1 MSNAETTTTNQPGT
15 GPPPPNGLAWPA
27 VRGRRSTTP
36 TATAIIADA
45 VRDVDAGL
53 TATVEQVSDWRRD
66 YPKIFRKLT
75 ELGASSPDA
84 AIRSARNGLASMRR
98 RFTFVRDGAETSLD
112 DALRGYT
119 EPALRTVRITGS
131 GAREDVNGLTLPYHG
146 ERLAGGGIARLGEDW
161 VRRGIVEPSL
171 ADALDLVV
179 EHPEWLDLRDV
190 TVVVLG
196 AGAEMGPLVSLLR
209 WGAHV
214 VALDLPR
221 PATWER
227 LMGLVAASAG
237 TMSVPVPVSA
247 DVADDHNAKEIAAVA
262 GADLITQLPET
273 VTWLR
278 TFEGPLT
285 VGNYVYA
292 DGGLHVL
299 TSVAGDVLMTAI
311 GEGRPEVSLAFL
323 ATPTDAFVVPEEV
336 VENSRRRAKQQAGQ
350 RRAMQRAAQLASLNT
365 LFQPNYPRL
374 YAMDDGRLVGI
385 NDAIVPRQGPN
396 YLVAKRLQ
404 RWRAAVERMNGRL
417 VSLNVAPPT
426 RTHSVV
432 KNRALAA
439 AYAGAPRFGLEIFDP
454 STSNTLMAALLVHD
468 LRNPSALANPA
479 TPLHNPIELLWQG
492 ANHGGLWRNPFS
504 AESVLGI
511 AVVLGMFESR
521 A

>member
-1 MSNAETTTTNQPGT
+1 MSNADATTDPTPSQT
-15 GPPPPNGLAWPA
+15 PPDGLAWPV
-27 VRGRRSTTP
+27 VRGRRGTTA

-53 TATVEQVSDWRRD
+53 AATVEQVSDWRGD
-66 YPKIFRKLT
+66 YPKIFRTLT
-75 ELGASSPDA
+75 ELGATSPDA
-84 AIRSARNGLASMRR
+84 ATVTARQGLASARR
-98 RFTFVRDGAETSLD
+98 RFTFVRDGEEMSLD
-112 DALRGYT
+112 DALARFT
-119 EPALRTVRITGS
+119 EPTLRTVTIAGT
-131 GAREDVNGLTLPYHG
+131 GAREDVDGFTLPYHG
-146 ERLAGGGIARLGEDW
+146 ERLANEQITQLGEDW

-179 EHPEWLDLRDV
+179 EHPEWLDLRDL
-190 TVVVLG
+190 TFVVLG

-221 PATWER
+221 QPTWER
-227 LMGLVAASAG
+227 LLALVAESPG
-237 TMSVPVPVSA
+237 TLSVPVPTTSQVSA
-247 DVADDHNAKEIAAVA
+247 DSPVAEIAAVA
-262 GADLITQLPET
+262 GANLLTQLPEV
-273 VTWLR
+273 VTWVR
-278 TFEGPLT
+278 GFDGPLT

-299 TSVAGDVLMTAI
+299 TSVAGDVLMTAL
-311 GEGRPEVSLAFL
+311 GDGRPEVSLAFL

-336 VENSRRRAKQQAGQ
+336 VEDSRRRGKQQAGQ
-350 RRAMQRAAQLASLNT
+350 LRAVQRAARMVSLNT

-404 RWRAAVERMNGRL
+404 RWRAAVERMDGRL

-468 LRNPSALANPA
+468 LRHPGALANPA
-479 TPLHNPIELLWQG
+479 MPLHNPIELFWQG

-504 AESVLGI
+504 AESVLGV